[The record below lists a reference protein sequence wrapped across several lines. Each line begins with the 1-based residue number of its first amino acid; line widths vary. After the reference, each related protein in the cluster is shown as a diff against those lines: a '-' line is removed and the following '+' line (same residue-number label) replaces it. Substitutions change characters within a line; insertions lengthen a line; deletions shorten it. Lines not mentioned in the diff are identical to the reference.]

1 MTVESVSRVPAHR
14 ARPVIAID
22 GPAGAGKSTVA
33 KAVADRLGFT
43 YIDTGAMYRAVALL
57 AVRHGTGLHEPERV
71 EALAEA
77 ARFEFRR
84 DAGGRS
90 RLHLDGADV
99 EDAIRTPEIGQLSSP
114 VSALPGVRRALVAR
128 QREMGASG
136 GVVMEGRDI
145 QTNVFPDAE
154 VKVFLTATE
163 PERAR
168 RRQAELA
175 ARGIERSL
183 DQVLYEMRERDARD
197 SSRALNPLTK
207 ADDAVEVLTD
217 GMSVDEVIEAIIA
230 LAVKAGAGGG

>member
-1 MTVESVSRVPAHR
+1 MGSTSKTPPRR

-33 KAVADRLGFT
+33 KAVADRLGFI

-57 AVRHGTGLHEPERV
+57 AVQHGTGIHEPERLA
-71 EALAEA
+71 ALAES

-84 DAGGRS
+84 DARGRS
-90 RLHLDGADV
+90 RLHLNGADV
-99 EDAIRTPEIGQLSSP
+99 EDDIRTPEIGRLSSP
-114 VSALPGVRRALVAR
+114 VSEVAGVRSALVPL
-128 QREMGASG
+128 QRAMGAGG

-163 PERAR
+163 PERVR
-168 RRQAELA
+168 RRRADLA
-175 ARGIERSL
+175 ARGIEKSL
-183 DQVLYEMRERDARD
+183 DEVLFEIRERDARD
-197 SSRALNPLTK
+197 SSRSLNPLTK
-207 ADDAVEVLTD
+207 ADDAVEILTD
-217 GMSVDEVIEAIIA
+217 AMPVDEVVDAVTS

>member
-1 MTVESVSRVPAHR
+1 MESVSRMPPRRVGPI
-14 ARPVIAID
+14 IAID

-57 AVRHGTGLHEPERV
+57 AVQHGTGIHEPERLG
-71 EALAEA
+71 ALAES

-90 RLHLDGADV
+90 RLYLNGADV

-183 DQVLYEMRERDARD
+183 DEVLVEMRDRDARD
-197 SSRALNPLTK
+197 SSRSLNPLTK

-217 GMSVDEVIEAIIA
+217 GMSVDEVIDAVIS

>member
-1 MTVESVSRVPAHR
+1 MAPPPGASQRR
-14 ARPVIAID
+14 AKPIIAID

-57 AVRHGTGLHEPERV
+57 AAQHAIGLDEPDRI
-71 EALAEA
+71 AGLAESA
-77 ARFEFRR
+77 HFEFRR
-84 DAGGRS
+84 DAGGRN
-90 RLHLDGADV
+90 RLRVNGADV

-114 VSALPGVRRALVAR
+114 VSALPGVRSALVAR
-128 QREMGASG
+128 QREMGAGG

-175 ARGIERSL
+175 ARGTEKPL
-183 DQVLYEMRERDARD
+183 AEVLLEMRERDARD
-197 SSRALNPLTK
+197 SSRSLNPLTK
-207 ADDAVEVLTD
+207 ADDAVEIVTD
-217 GMSVDEVIEAIIA
+217 GMSIDEVVEAVA
-230 LAVKAGAGGG
+230 SLAEGAGAGRG